1 MIRLGHI
8 KPGNGY
14 HSLAKFINKKAD
26 EDGASKDGRMIYFSK
41 TPPEGAGADYKT
53 QKDPAKGK
61 GTEFDKLTKN
71 DDEAIFGD
79 SKKKDRINAI
89 TNILEEEKKE
99 LHTIQTLI
107 RKQSQ
112 SLERAK
118 KLFKEKQ
125 GLLQTELD
133 KSSNKFIDNDK
144 FSIMG
149 QLSSKMAHDIRNP
162 LNVIKVQVDLLK
174 LRYSK
179 QEDTIML
186 DSLGR
191 MERAVGGITSQLND
205 VLNFLKESPM
215 NFESNSLL
223 KMLEESVLYI
233 QKPDNVRIEFPTNDV
248 AVLCDNSKMQ
258 RVFANIIQNSIQ
270 VLDKGGTVSISCTEQ
285 ENGVQIAIRDTGSGI
300 PNELLAKI
308 FEPLFTTKSDG
319 TGLGLP
325 ICKKIV
331 EDHGGS
337 ISVRNNPTTFVI
349 HIPKIQP

>member
-1 MIRLGHI
+1 
-8 KPGNGY
+8 
-14 HSLAKFINKKAD
+14 LAKFINKKAD
-26 EDGASKDGRMIYFSK
+26 EDGASSDGRVIYFSK
-41 TPPEGAGADYKT
+41 TPPENADASYAA
-53 QKDPAKGK
+53 QGNPAQIK

-71 DDEAIFGD
+71 EDEPIFD
-79 SKKKDRINAI
+79 TSKKKDRIVTIN
-89 TNILEEEKKE
+89 NIMEQEKKE
-99 LHTIQTLI
+99 LNNIQALI

-125 GLLQTELD
+125 GLLQTELN
-133 KSSNKFIDNDK
+133 KSSNKFSNDK

-215 NFESNSLL
+215 HYESNSLL
-223 KMLEESVLYI
+223 KMLDESILYV
-233 QKPDNVRIEFPTNDV
+233 QKPDNIRIEFPTNDV
-248 AVLCDNSKMQ
+248 VVLCDDSKMQ

-270 VLDKGGTVSISCTEQ
+270 VLDKGGAISISHTEQ
-285 ENGVQIAIRDTGSGI
+285 EDHTLIAIKDTGPGI
-300 PNELLAKI
+300 QDELLPKI

-337 ISVRNNPTTFVI
+337 ISVRNNPTTFTI
-349 HIPKIQP
+349 KIPKTQPV

>member
-14 HSLAKFINKKAD
+14 STLAKFINKKAD
-26 EDGASKDGRMIYFSK
+26 EDGALKDGRMIYFSK
-41 TPPEGAGADYKT
+41 TPPEGAGSDCGT
-53 QKDPAKGK
+53 RKDPKSK

-89 TNILEEEKKE
+89 NNILEEEKKE
-99 LHTIQTLI
+99 LHNIQTLI

-133 KSSNKFIDNDK
+133 KSSNKFGDDK

-179 QEDTIML
+179 QEDAIML

-233 QKPDNVRIEFPTNDV
+233 QKPDNVRIEFPANDV

-270 VLDKGGTVSISCTEQ
+270 VLDKGGTISISCAEQ

-300 PNELLAKI
+300 PDELLSKI

-337 ISVRNNPTTFVI
+337 ISVRNNPTTFTI
-349 HIPKIQP
+349 SIPKIQP

>member
-8 KPGNGY
+8 KPSNGY
-14 HSLAKFINKKAD
+14 STLAKFINKKAV

-41 TPPEGAGADYKT
+41 TPPEGASSDCET
-53 QKDPAKGK
+53 RKDPTKSK
-61 GTEFDKLTKN
+61 GTEFDKLTRN

-89 TNILEEEKKE
+89 NNIMEEEKKE
-99 LHTIQTLI
+99 LHNIQTLI

-133 KSSNKFIDNDK
+133 KSSNKFGDDK

-248 AVLCDNSKMQ
+248 VVLCDNSKMQ

-285 ENGVQIAIRDTGSGI
+285 ENGIQIAIRDTGAGI
-300 PNELLAKI
+300 QDELLTKI

-337 ISVRNNPTTFVI
+337 ISVRNNPTTFTVS
-349 HIPKIQP
+349 IPKIQP